1 MSARERAIKGL
12 SPDMHKEGRANL
24 TTRMTL
30 PFQHII
36 TTIKMDVIRKRGIDS
51 LDDFALCT
59 HNIILITNYDDN
71 ASIPCAFID

>member
-1 MSARERAIKGL
+1 MSARERAIKSL
-12 SPDMHKEGRANL
+12 SPDVHKEGCANL

-30 PFQHII
+30 PSQHIN
-36 TTIKMDVIRKRGIDS
+36 TAIKMDVIRKSGIDS

-71 ASIPCAFID
+71 ASFPCAFID